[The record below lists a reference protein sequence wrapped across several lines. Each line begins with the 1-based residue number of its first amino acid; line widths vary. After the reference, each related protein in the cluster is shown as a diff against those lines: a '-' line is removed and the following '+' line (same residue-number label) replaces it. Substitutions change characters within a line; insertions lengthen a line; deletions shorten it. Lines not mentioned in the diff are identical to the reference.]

1 MNNMKLRSSRAQLV
15 ASFMGLILLMMTG
28 CQDSDPGPDA
38 YGNFEAEDVIVSS
51 EGTGKLLSFDVR
63 EGDFIRAGKVV
74 GVVDTLQLVLQ
85 RRQLIASQEAVRA
98 RIPSVVAEI
107 EVLEEEKRIAL
118 VELTRIENLLAR
130 NAATSKQ
137 KDDIDGRIS
146 VIDRQIRSIRSKHGP
161 ILAEVDVLR
170 AQVAQ
175 IDDKIESSK
184 IENPVAGTVL
194 TTFVKASEIV
204 WPGKPLYNIAPLDT
218 LLLRAYVSGSQ
229 LANLK
234 LGQSVTVLIDNDNQA
249 NTKFDGMVSW
259 IASEAEFT
267 PKQIQT
273 RDERTNLV
281 YAFKIRVPNP
291 EGILKIGMPGE
302 VTFGPE
308 RTTNTGQE

>member
-51 EGTGKLLSFDVR
+51 EGTGKLLSFEVR
-63 EGDFIRAGKVV
+63 EGDFVRAGKVV

-218 LLLRAYVSGSQ
+218 LLLRAYVS
-229 LANLK
+229 
-234 LGQSVTVLIDNDNQA
+234 
-249 NTKFDGMVSW
+249 
-259 IASEAEFT
+259 
-267 PKQIQT
+267 
-273 RDERTNLV
+273 
-281 YAFKIRVPNP
+281 
-291 EGILKIGMPGE
+291 
-302 VTFGPE
+302 
-308 RTTNTGQE
+308 